1 MVVDEG
7 EEREIERGEEEGPGP
22 TPDRKGDDVDE
33 SLEGE
38 HGKEPEEGF
47 HVEGEKTR
55 GGKTAQTAELSPPPR
70 EAPGPLQLQG
80 PFVRRVGWPGSNSG
94 IRLSCFAVPHNIPAA
109 RRARRTDGFMGE
121 GSWAGSNL
129 VMRDE

>member
-38 HGKEPEEGF
+38 HGKEPEEG
-47 HVEGEKTR
+47 
-55 GGKTAQTAELSPPPR
+55 
-70 EAPGPLQLQG
+70 
-80 PFVRRVGWPGSNSG
+80 RRRKPWS
-94 IRLSCFAVPHNIPAA
+94 
-109 RRARRTDGFMGE
+109 
-121 GSWAGSNL
+121 
-129 VMRDE
+129 

>member
-1 MVVDEG
+1 MRRRNPNMSGRDGGETMVVDEG

-38 HGKEPEEGF
+38 HGEEPEEGF

-55 GGKTAQTAELSPPPR
+55 GGKTEQTLEFSLPPR
-70 EAPGPLQLQG
+70 RRRGHYNCKDPL
-80 PFVRRVGWPGSNSG
+80 
-94 IRLSCFAVPHNIPAA
+94 
-109 RRARRTDGFMGE
+109 
-121 GSWAGSNL
+121 
-129 VMRDE
+129 